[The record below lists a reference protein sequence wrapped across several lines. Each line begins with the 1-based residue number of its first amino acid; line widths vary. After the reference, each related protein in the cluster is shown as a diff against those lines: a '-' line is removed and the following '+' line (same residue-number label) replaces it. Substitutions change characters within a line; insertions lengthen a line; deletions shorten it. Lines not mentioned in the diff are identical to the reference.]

1 MYMQMNEKDRD
12 DMQILM
18 FLLDIV
24 SKVYFDVIVQE
35 MVFDF
40 RIVIVIYGVV
50 WFDKLQKKVKNK
62 LFQFV

>member
-1 MYMQMNEKDRD
+1 MQMNEKDRD

>member
-1 MYMQMNEKDRD
+1 MYVQMNEKDRD

-62 LFQFV
+62 LFQFE

>member
-1 MYMQMNEKDRD
+1 MFVQMNEKDRD

-24 SKVYFDVIVQE
+24 SKVYFDFIVQE

>member
-1 MYMQMNEKDRD
+1 MYVQMNEKDRD

-24 SKVYFDVIVQE
+24 SKVYFDFIVQE

-50 WFDKLQKKVKNK
+50 WFDKLQKKVK
-62 LFQFV
+62 

>member
-1 MYMQMNEKDRD
+1 MYVQMNEKDRD
-12 DMQILM
+12 DIQILM

-24 SKVYFDVIVQE
+24 SKVYFDFIVQE

>member
-1 MYMQMNEKDRD
+1 MQMNEKDRG

-24 SKVYFDVIVQE
+24 SKVYFDFIVQE

-62 LFQFV
+62 K

>member
-1 MYMQMNEKDRD
+1 MYVQMNEKDRD

-24 SKVYFDVIVQE
+24 SKVYFDFIVQE

-62 LFQFV
+62 K

>member
-1 MYMQMNEKDRD
+1 MYVQMNEKDRD

-24 SKVYFDVIVQE
+24 SKVYFDFIVQE

-50 WFDKLQKKVKNK
+50 WFDKLQKKVINK

>member
-1 MYMQMNEKDRD
+1 MYVQMNEKNRD

-24 SKVYFDVIVQE
+24 SKVYFEVIVQE

>member
-1 MYMQMNEKDRD
+1 MQMNEKDRD

-24 SKVYFDVIVQE
+24 SKVYFDFIVQE

-50 WFDKLQKKVKNK
+50 WFDKLQKKVINK

>member
-1 MYMQMNEKDRD
+1 MYVQMNEKDRD

>member
-1 MYMQMNEKDRD
+1 MYVQMNEKDRD

-24 SKVYFDVIVQE
+24 SKVYFDFIVQE

>member
-1 MYMQMNEKDRD
+1 MYVQMNEKDRD

-50 WFDKLQKKVKNK
+50 WFDKLQKKV
-62 LFQFV
+62 

>member
-1 MYMQMNEKDRD
+1 MYVQMNEKDRD

-50 WFDKLQKKVKNK
+50 WFDKLQKKVINK

>member
-1 MYMQMNEKDRD
+1 MYVQMNEKDRD

-24 SKVYFDVIVQE
+24 SKVYFDFSVQE

>member
-1 MYMQMNEKDRD
+1 MYVQMNEKNRD

-24 SKVYFDVIVQE
+24 SKVYFDFFVQE

-62 LFQFV
+62 K

>member
-1 MYMQMNEKDRD
+1 MYVQMNEKDRD

-24 SKVYFDVIVQE
+24 SKVYFEVIVQE

>member
-1 MYMQMNEKDRD
+1 MNEKDRD

>member
-1 MYMQMNEKDRD
+1 MYVQMNEKDRD

-24 SKVYFDVIVQE
+24 SKVYFDFIVQE

-50 WFDKLQKKVKNK
+50 WFYKLQKKVKNE

>member
-24 SKVYFDVIVQE
+24 SKVYFDFIVQE